1 MKARYQSK
9 LKIKNIQTIT
19 IRKAKI
25 KFKILIFRMNK
36 MSLKKNKSVRVKIN
50 QKVIPIIQKNNIK
63 I

>member
-19 IRKAKI
+19 IRKAKT
-25 KFKILIFRMNK
+25 KFKILVFRMNK

-50 QKVIPIIQKNNIK
+50 QKVIPII
-63 I
+63 

>member
-9 LKIKNIQTIT
+9 LKIKIFQTIT
-19 IRKAKI
+19 NRKAKT

-36 MSLKKNKSVRVKIN
+36 MSIKKNKSVRVKIN

>member
-9 LKIKNIQTIT
+9 LKIKIFQTIT
-19 IRKAKI
+19 NRKAKT

-50 QKVIPIIQKNNIK
+50 QKVIQII
-63 I
+63 